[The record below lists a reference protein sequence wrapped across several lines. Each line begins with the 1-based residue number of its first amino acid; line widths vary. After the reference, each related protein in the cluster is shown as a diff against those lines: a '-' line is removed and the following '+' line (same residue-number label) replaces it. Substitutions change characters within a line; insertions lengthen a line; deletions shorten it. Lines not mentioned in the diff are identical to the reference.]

1 MYDRINIISNTNSTK
16 TIKEEIILYKD
27 NIINNKQKL
36 NYKKEYINKGLNNI
50 IISLSLLVI
59 ITLILLLKIG
69 LW

>member
-1 MYDRINIISNTNSTK
+1 MK
-16 TIKEEIILYKD
+16 
-27 NIINNKQKL
+27 NKQKL